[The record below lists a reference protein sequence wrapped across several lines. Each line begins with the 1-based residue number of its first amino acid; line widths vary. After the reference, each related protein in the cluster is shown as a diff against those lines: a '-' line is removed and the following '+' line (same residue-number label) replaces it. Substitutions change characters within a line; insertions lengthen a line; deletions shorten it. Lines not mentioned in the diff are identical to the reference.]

1 MAKCFVRFPSETD
14 TQAAMVTLALN
25 APEAERPYRAARDPH
40 LMIADF
46 GPEQIQSARDGG
58 AQVFEDVLFSVVGDN
73 PLHRR
78 RANSWEYWSS
88 QPMAM
93 AAGYAAPPAAPA
105 LAGPI
110 VAPTAVLSLNDV
122 AAQVRAP
129 QAWAYSRGQG
139 VTIAIVDTGIAK
151 VMPEFPTAKRSPY
164 SVAFAYSDP
173 WADTVG
179 HGSMCAAAAAA
190 TKAAGGRFNGIAPDA
205 TILAARTTLFSTDI
219 YKIYDRLIDE
229 FEAGNTGPLVI
240 SNSYGMYTCSAPS
253 GLPQDH
259 PYLGIVREAV
269 SKGIVVSFAAGNNHA
284 DVLCNHPPTA
294 CGPNTIWGVN
304 SIDEVLTVGT
314 VNQQERNDSGDHA
327 NSSRGPGQWATR
339 SKPDVVA
346 PTYGEIVW
354 GAGYQVMSWW
364 GTSGAC
370 PQVAGLAALLLSA
383 NPTLTPAKVTDII
396 VSTAKPLTQA
406 NTCVGA
412 GMIDCEAA
420 VQAALP

>member
-1 MAKCFVRFPSETD
+1 MARYFVRFPSESDTD
-14 TQAAMVTLALN
+14 MAMATAAMH

-40 LMIADF
+40 LLIADF
-46 GPEQIQSARDGG
+46 GPEQVQSARDGG
-58 AQVFEDVLFSVVGDN
+58 AEVFEDVQFSIVGDN

-78 RANSWEYWSS
+78 RSATWEYWNAK
-88 QPMAM
+88 PMAM
-93 AAGYAAPPAAPA
+93 AAGGSAPA
-105 LAGPI
+105 LAGP
-110 VAPTAVLSLNDV
+110 VAAPAVTLSLNDV

-129 QAWAYSRGQG
+129 QAWSYSRGQG

-151 VMPEFPTAKRSPY
+151 VMPEFPTAKRSPF
-164 SVAFAYSDP
+164 SVSFSYSDP

-190 TKAAGGRFNGIAPDA
+190 TKAAGGKFNGIAPDA

-219 YKIYDRLIDE
+219 YKLYDRLIDE
-229 FEAGNTGPLVI
+229 YEAGHTGPLVI
-240 SNSYGMYTCSAPS
+240 SNSYGLYVCSAPA

-269 SKGIVVSFAAGNNHA
+269 SKGIVVAFAAGNNHA
-284 DVLCNHPPTA
+284 DVLCNNPVGA
-294 CGPNTIWGVN
+294 CSPNTIWGVN
-304 SIDEVLTVGT
+304 SVDEVLTVGT

-396 VSTAKPLTQA
+396 ISTAKPLSQSK
-406 NTCVGA
+406 TCVGA